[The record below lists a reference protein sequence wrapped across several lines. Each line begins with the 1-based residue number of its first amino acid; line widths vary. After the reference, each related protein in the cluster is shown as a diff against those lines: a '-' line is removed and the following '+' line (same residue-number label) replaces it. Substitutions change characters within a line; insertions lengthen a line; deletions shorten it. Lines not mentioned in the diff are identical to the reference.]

1 MELEENILLQRA
13 AKYSNIVLDYLLEKR
28 KRNPDFKFWLRQ
40 KNNNSRLDNGLWF
53 QGTEGYIFVG
63 FYARPGGANMTQ
75 SVGFVVGFDDAN
87 QPVSSF
93 EIINK
98 GEEDERVLELYKRI
112 TEQIT
117 GIEEVAKGKF
127 RFNYSDQN
135 LEACLNDFLSA
146 KKPII
151 DSLINELGLEEEFII
166 PEQKFIKWL
175 NRIEKIKTTSS
186 SELLDIDLG
195 IILANV
201 TWNSNNWERPSED
214 TSNHT
219 WVKSGGV
226 AHESW
231 NFDFDNP
238 RNPDGIIRG
247 YCKWTNPPTIKTKS
261 NLVIFHSDNK
271 IIGFYGDAVFEKEA
285 IEINDKESYN
295 IQADKTLSL
304 VLENKLDNIK
314 DKGYLEDKKRIGQ
327 NGFNYIRNI
336 DTAIKILQEANQLNP
351 LQTQKITSIINWVQS
366 FNKKHDII
374 SMNTQS
380 YVNQILFGPPGT
392 GKTYNTIN
400 KALELCGEDLH
411 ELGRTEI
418 KELFEQ
424 KVEEGRIVFTTFH
437 QSMTYEDFVEGIKP
451 IEPEKEGDPVVYRVE
466 EGIFRKLCIEASFSL
481 AKEEESVATETVLDF
496 SLAFDNFVQEI
507 EEKLASEEQVEL
519 MTKNGGKVVVDGISQ
534 QGNIIIKHPGKD
546 NTYPV
551 SKQRLSKLHTAF
563 PDLSSVNNIDQQFR
577 SIIGGS
583 NSTANW
589 SVLNAIRN
597 NNSFPT
603 ETKKAIRKY
612 TWDDKKE
619 VVQSLKKEDYKGKKG
634 EPYVLIIDEINRGNV
649 SQIFGELITLI
660 EQDKRLGNAEAIQVQ
675 LPYSKEW
682 FGVPPNVHI
691 IGTMN
696 TADRSV
702 EALDTALRRR
712 FSFTE
717 MPPVSS
723 LLEPKN
729 MILSLWNSDEFFTVD
744 WDNVAYRKQADE
756 LYKLLGI
763 TKEFEEQVDGDE
775 LEPGLW
781 TKEHLEALDEN
792 VFTGFNLQKILDT
805 LNRRIEKLLDKDH
818 MIGHSY
824 FLKVNNIDDLKAAFQ
839 NNIIPLL
846 QEYFFGDYGKIGLV
860 IGSDFFDIVDNQVD
874 DDFFAPFED
883 YDVSPLV
890 ERKVYHLKNVL
901 NMDDEDFT
909 NAITNLLG
917 GKR

>member
-1 MELEENILLQRA
+1 MHNNSNILGQFLNEWPLQKLKEMTIEEYTNLEKNSFCYWLEAKTNDLGSIWGGSSYKFGIYKRQGTKTDSRNGYSSDGDYAWVSKYGNHRETAFKTVKELIVKIAECADKGEFKKIDSIDIGDAYKWKIAFLYSNEKLLPVYKKEALEIAAEALELNRNLSMGELQLQLMSKKADEETIYDYSNKLWEMYSADNDIEKEDNPISESVRSNVKYWMYAPGEQAKMWDEFYDKGIMGLGWPDLGDIRNYDSKEEVVKKLQELEN
-13 AKYSNIVLDYLLEKR
+13 
-28 KRNPDFKFWLRQ
+28 
-40 KNNNSRLDNGLWF
+40 
-53 QGTEGYIFVG
+53 
-63 FYARPGGANMTQ
+63 
-75 SVGFVVGFDDAN
+75 
-87 QPVSSF
+87 
-93 EIINK
+93 
-98 GEEDERVLELYKRI
+98 
-112 TEQIT
+112 
-117 GIEEVAKGKF
+117 
-127 RFNYSDQN
+127 
-135 LEACLNDFLSA
+135 
-146 KKPII
+146 
-151 DSLINELGLEEEFII
+151 
-166 PEQKFIKWL
+166 
-175 NRIEKIKTTSS
+175 TTSS
-186 SELLDIDLG
+186 KKNDATANYDFANHISKGDIVIAKRGRKEYLG
-195 IILANV
+195 YGIVL
-201 TWNSNNWERPSED
+201 SD
-214 TSNHT
+214 Y
-219 WVKSGGV
+219 
-226 AHESW
+226 
-231 NFDFDNP
+231 DFDDTQEHYKSF
-238 RNPDGIIRG
+238 RKVKWIKKGI
-247 YCKWTNPPTIKTKS
+247 WNE
-261 NLVIFHSDNK
+261 
-271 IIGFYGDAVFEKEA
+271 EK
-285 IEINDKESYN
+285 
-295 IQADKTLSL
+295 ADIVLKTLTDITPYPDYIKKLKRLIGIDYS
-304 VLENKLDNIK
+304 ENM
-314 DKGYLEDKKRIGQ
+314 
-327 NGFNYIRNI
+327 NYS
-336 DTAIKILQEANQLNP
+336 QLN
-351 LQTQKITSIINWVQS
+351 SIL
-366 FNKKHDII
+366 
-374 SMNTQS
+374 
-380 YVNQILFGPPGT
+380 YGPPGT

-411 ELGRTEI
+411 GLGRTEI

-424 KVEEGRIVFTTFH
+424 KVEEGKIVFTTFH

-519 MTKNGGKVVVDGISQ
+519 TTKNGGKVVVDGISQ

-763 TKEFEEQVDGDE
+763 TKEFEEQVDVEE
-775 LEPGLW
+775 LEAGLW
-781 TKEHLEALDEN
+781 TKEHLEVLDEN

-846 QEYFFGDYGKIGLV
+846 QEYFFGDYGKIGLI

-874 DDFFAPFED
+874 DDFFALFED

-890 ERKVYHLKNVL
+890 ERKVYHLKNVI

>member
-1 MELEENILLQRA
+1 MQNKNNILEQFLNEWPLQKLKEMTIEEYTNLEKNSFCYWLEAKTNDLGSIWGGSSYKFGIYKRQGTKTDNRNGYSSDGDYAWVSKHGNHRETAFKTVKELIVKIAECADKGEFKKIDSIDIGDAYKWKIAFLYSNEKLLPIYKKEALEIAAEALELNRNLSMGELQLQLMSKKADEETIYDYSNKLWEMYSADNDIQKEDNPISVQSVRSNVKYWMYAPGEQAKMWDEFYDKGIMGLGWPDLGDIRNYNSKEEVVKKLQELEN
-13 AKYSNIVLDYLLEKR
+13 
-28 KRNPDFKFWLRQ
+28 
-40 KNNNSRLDNGLWF
+40 
-53 QGTEGYIFVG
+53 
-63 FYARPGGANMTQ
+63 
-75 SVGFVVGFDDAN
+75 
-87 QPVSSF
+87 
-93 EIINK
+93 
-98 GEEDERVLELYKRI
+98 
-112 TEQIT
+112 
-117 GIEEVAKGKF
+117 
-127 RFNYSDQN
+127 
-135 LEACLNDFLSA
+135 
-146 KKPII
+146 
-151 DSLINELGLEEEFII
+151 
-166 PEQKFIKWL
+166 
-175 NRIEKIKTTSS
+175 TTSS
-186 SELLDIDLG
+186 KKNDATANYDFANHISKGDIVIAKRGRKEYLG
-195 IILANV
+195 YGIVL
-201 TWNSNNWERPSED
+201 SD
-214 TSNHT
+214 Y
-219 WVKSGGV
+219 
-226 AHESW
+226 
-231 NFDFDNP
+231 DFDDTQEHYKSF
-238 RNPDGIIRG
+238 RKVKWIKKGI
-247 YCKWTNPPTIKTKS
+247 WNE
-261 NLVIFHSDNK
+261 
-271 IIGFYGDAVFEKEA
+271 EKVD
-285 IEINDKESYN
+285 IVL
-295 IQADKTLSL
+295 KTLTDITPYPDYIK
-304 VLENKLDNIK
+304 KL
-314 DKGYLEDKKRIGQ
+314 KRLIGIDYSEKM
-327 NGFNYIRNI
+327 NYS
-336 DTAIKILQEANQLNP
+336 QLN
-351 LQTQKITSIINWVQS
+351 SIL
-366 FNKKHDII
+366 
-374 SMNTQS
+374 
-380 YVNQILFGPPGT
+380 YGPPGT

-411 ELGRTEI
+411 GLGRTEI

-424 KVEEGRIVFTTFH
+424 KVDEGRIVFTTFH

-451 IEPEKEGDPVVYRVE
+451 IEPEKEGDPVVYRIE

-519 MTKNGGKVVVDGISQ
+519 TTKNGGKVVVDGISQ

-551 SKQRLSKLHTAF
+551 SKQRLSKLHAAF
-563 PDLSSVNNIDQQFR
+563 PDLSTVNNIDQQFR

-660 EQDKRLGNAEAIQVQ
+660 EKDKRLGNAEAIQVQ

-763 TKEFEEQVDGDE
+763 TKEIEEQVDGDE

-781 TKEHLEALDEN
+781 TKEHLEVLDEN
-792 VFTGFNLQKILDT
+792 MFTGFNLQKILDT

-860 IGSDFFDIVDNQVD
+860 IGSDFFYIVDSQVE

-917 GKR
+917 RKK